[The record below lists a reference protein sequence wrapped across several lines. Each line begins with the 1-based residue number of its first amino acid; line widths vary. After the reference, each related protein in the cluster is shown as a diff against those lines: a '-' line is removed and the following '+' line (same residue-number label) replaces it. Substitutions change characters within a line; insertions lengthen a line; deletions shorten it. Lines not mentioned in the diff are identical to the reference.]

1 MKTNGFFGPGPIRAM
16 SVRVSVCL
24 SPCGQY
30 SDGRGRV
37 LLLLLLHYDNLD
49 IYSHSLLLLPFRQI
63 THGPPP
69 WADNIVGSWWWHRV
83 YSDWLIEAVAV
94 PFLFLFLLLG
104 GYCSECE

>member
-69 WADNIVGSWWWHRV
+69 WADNIVGSWWW
-83 YSDWLIEAVAV
+83 LI
-94 PFLFLFLLLG
+94 
-104 GYCSECE
+104 